1 MLLFSVHSPAD
12 NVALRSKTGVD
23 FFPTAILQWY
33 FFSLRLLHL
42 AELALFHL
50 VDDRKARVS
59 RARARKGMEQVI
71 GNIRFFTIGMCCLAA
86 AIWNQN

>member
-1 MLLFSVHSPAD
+1 MFRFGLHGPAD
-12 NVALRSKTGVD
+12 NVALRFKTGVD
-23 FFPTAILQWY
+23 FFFHCNPPMV

-50 VDDRKARVS
+50 VDDRRAKVS

-86 AIWNQN
+86 TIWNQN